1 MTNSTEGPEILDMEA
16 VEDAKDAMKGKF
28 ATMVQYYLE
37 DTVSFVEQI
46 EAALSANET
55 DKIVSPAHTL
65 KSSSAQL
72 GAMQVSDIAR
82 ELEAAARG
90 TTDGEGAGENDIAS
104 LTQRLRAAFEA
115 VEPKFKE
122 ILDQQAA

>member
-1 MTNSTEGPEILDMEA
+1 MTDSVDGPEVLDMEA

-28 ATMVQYYLE
+28 ATMVQFYLE
-37 DTVSFVEQI
+37 DTVAFVEQI
-46 EAALSANET
+46 EAAVSANET

-72 GAMQVSDIAR
+72 GAMQVSDIAQ
-82 ELEAAARG
+82 ELEAAAR
-90 TTDGEGAGENDIAS
+90 EGAGGGNDIAS

>member
-1 MTNSTEGPEILDMEA
+1 MTNPTEGPEVLDMEA

-28 ATMVQYYLE
+28 ATMVQFYLE
-37 DTVSFVEQI
+37 DTVAFVEQI
-46 EAALSANET
+46 EAAVSANET

-72 GAMQVSDIAR
+72 GAMQVSDIAQ
-82 ELEAAARG
+82 ELEAAAR
-90 TTDGEGAGENDIAS
+90 EGAGGGNDIAS